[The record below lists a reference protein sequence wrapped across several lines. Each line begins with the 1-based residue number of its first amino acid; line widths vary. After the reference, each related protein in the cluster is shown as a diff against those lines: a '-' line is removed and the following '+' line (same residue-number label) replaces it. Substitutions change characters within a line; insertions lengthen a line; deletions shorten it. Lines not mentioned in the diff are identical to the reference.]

1 MSENHAM
8 NDTMHR
14 FSFRHRP
21 RSRPGTT
28 IVAIAVACAAL
39 LSGCAS
45 TKSPTP
51 TSFDFGPVA
60 APLVATPAAASFPA
74 LVVADVSGP
83 ATLDTDRMFYRLM
96 YANAQQALPYAYN
109 RWAATPL
116 QLLSQRLKARIA
128 QGGVK
133 VLSTTDAIGGLPVLR
148 LEMDEFS
155 QNFASAT
162 QSTANISLR
171 ASLFRG
177 HLLVDQRTF
186 TRSAD
191 APSADA
197 AGGASALA
205 AASDAIAADLLAWL
219 ATQPPR

>member
-1 MSENHAM
+1 MNH
-8 NDTMHR
+8 NR
-14 FSFRHRP
+14 L
-21 RSRPGTT
+21 RSCAA
-28 IVAIAVACAAL
+28 IVAACTAL
-39 LSGCAS
+39 LAGCAS
-45 TKSPTP
+45 TKAPAP

-60 APLVATPAAASFPA
+60 APVTPTPAAAAIPA
-74 LVVADVSGP
+74 LIVADVNGP
-83 ATLDTDRMFYRLM
+83 ATLDTDRMFYRLT

-116 QLLSQRLKARIA
+116 QLLSQRMKARIA

-133 VLSTTDAIGGLPVLR
+133 VLSTLDATGGVPVLR

-177 HLLVDQRTF
+177 HQLVDQRTF
-186 TRSAD
+186 TRSTE

-205 AASDAIAADLLAWL
+205 ATSDAIAADLLTWL
-219 ATQPPR
+219 ATLPPR

>member
-1 MSENHAM
+1 MSENQAM
-8 NDTMHR
+8 NDTMPRSQSH
-14 FSFRHRP
+14 F
-21 RSRPGTT
+21 RSRPRA
-28 IVAIAVACAAL
+28 AIATITLACAAL

-45 TKSPTP
+45 TKGPAP

-60 APLVATPAAASFPA
+60 APLTATPAAASFPA
-74 LVVADVSGP
+74 LVVADVDGP

-96 YANAQQALPYAYN
+96 YANAQQALPYAYH

-133 VLSTTDAIGGLPVLR
+133 VLSTTDATGGLPVLR

-177 HLLVDQRTF
+177 HQLVDQHTF
-186 TRSAD
+186 TRSAE

-197 AGGASALA
+197 AGGARALA
-205 AASDAIAADLLAWL
+205 ATSDAIAADLLGWL

>member
-1 MSENHAM
+1 M
-8 NDTMHR
+8 NDHTMNQPR
-14 FSFRHRP
+14 RP
-21 RSRPGTT
+21 RLSAT
-28 IVAIAVACAAL
+28 IALVAVACTAL
-39 LSGCAS
+39 LAGCAS
-45 TKSPTP
+45 TKAPAPTH
-51 TSFDFGPVA
+51 FDFGPVT
-60 APLVATPAAASFPA
+60 APVAPTPAATSFPA

-83 ATLDTDRMFYRLM
+83 AMLDTDRMFYRLA
-96 YANAQQALPYAYN
+96 YVNAQQALPYAYN

-133 VLSTTDAIGGLPVLR
+133 VLPTTNATGGVPVLR

-155 QNFASAT
+155 QNFTAAT

-177 HLLVDQRTF
+177 HQLVDQRTF

-205 AASDAIAADLLAWL
+205 ATSDAIAADLLAWL
-219 ATQPPR
+219 ATLPQP

>member
-1 MSENHAM
+1 M
-8 NDTMHR
+8 NDTMPH
-14 FSFRHRP
+14 SP
-21 RSRPGTT
+21 LRSPGRPGAT
-28 IVAIAVACAAL
+28 IATIAVACAAL
-39 LSGCAS
+39 LTGCAS
-45 TKSPTP
+45 TKAPAP

-60 APLVATPAAASFPA
+60 APVTATPAAASFPA
-74 LVVADVSGP
+74 LVVADVNGP

-116 QLLSQRLKARIA
+116 QLLSQRIKARIA

-133 VLSTTDAIGGLPVLR
+133 VLSTTDATGGLPLLR
-148 LEMDEFS
+148 LDMDEFS

-205 AASDAIAADLLAWL
+205 ATSDAIAADLLAWL

>member
-1 MSENHAM
+1 MTDHK
-8 NDTMHR
+8 
-14 FSFRHRP
+14 
-21 RSRPGTT
+21 TT
-28 IVAIAVACAAL
+28 SNRCRAALATIAIACTAL
-39 LSGCAS
+39 LAGCAS
-45 TKSPTP
+45 TKGPAP

-60 APLVATPAAASFPA
+60 TPVAPTPAAAALPA

-83 ATLDTDRMFYRLM
+83 ATLDTDRMFYRLA

-116 QLLSQRLKARIA
+116 QLLSQRMKARIA

-133 VLSTTDAIGGLPVLR
+133 VLSTTDATGGIPVLR

-155 QNFASAT
+155 QNFTSAT

-177 HLLVDQRTF
+177 HQLVDQRTF
-186 TRSAD
+186 TRTTP

-205 AASDAIAADLLAWL
+205 ATSDAIAADLLGWL
-219 ATQPPR
+219 ATLPPR

>member
-1 MSENHAM
+1 M
-8 NDTMHR
+8 NDHTMNHYR
-14 FSFRHRP
+14 L
-21 RSRPGTT
+21 RSCA
-28 IVAIAVACAAL
+28 AIAAACTAL
-39 LSGCAS
+39 LAGCAS
-45 TKSPTP
+45 TKGPAP

-60 APLVATPAAASFPA
+60 APVTPTPAAAAIPA
-74 LVVADVSGP
+74 LIVADVDGP
-83 ATLDTDRMFYRLM
+83 ATLDTDRMFYRLT

-116 QLLSQRLKARIA
+116 QLLSQRMKARIA

-133 VLSTTDAIGGLPVLR
+133 VLSTTDATGGVPVLR
-148 LEMDEFS
+148 LDMDEFS

-177 HLLVDQRTF
+177 HQLVDQRTF
-186 TRSAD
+186 TRSTQ

-205 AASDAIAADLLAWL
+205 ATSDAIAADLLTWL
-219 ATQPPR
+219 ATLPPR

>member
-1 MSENHAM
+1 M
-8 NDTMHR
+8 NDTMPNIHR
-14 FSFRHRP
+14 SHFRT
-21 RSRPGTT
+21 RSR
-28 IVAIAVACAAL
+28 AALLMAAVACTAL
-39 LSGCAS
+39 LSGCAA
-45 TKSPTP
+45 TRSPTSS
-51 TSFDFGPVA
+51 SFDLGPVA
-60 APLVATPAAASFPA
+60 APLAATPAATSFPA
-74 LVVADVSGP
+74 LVVADVNGP

-96 YANAQQALPYAYN
+96 YANPQQALPYAYN

-162 QSTANISLR
+162 RSTANITLR

-205 AASDAIAADLLAWL
+205 TTSDAIAADLLGWL
-219 ATQPPR
+219 AAQPPH

>member
-1 MSENHAM
+1 MPHS
-8 NDTMHR
+8 
-14 FSFRHRP
+14 P
-21 RSRPGTT
+21 LRSPTRPGAT
-28 IVAIAVACAAL
+28 IATIAVACAAL
-39 LSGCAS
+39 LTGCAS
-45 TKSPTP
+45 TKAPAP

-60 APLVATPAAASFPA
+60 APVTAMPAAASFPA
-74 LVVADVSGP
+74 LVVADVNGP

-133 VLSTTDAIGGLPVLR
+133 VLSTTDATGGLPLLR
-148 LEMDEFS
+148 LDMDEFS

-205 AASDAIAADLLAWL
+205 ATSDAIAADLLAWL

>member
-1 MSENHAM
+1 M
-8 NDTMHR
+8 NDHTMNQSR
-14 FSFRHRP
+14 RRP
-21 RSRPGTT
+21 CA
-28 IVAIAVACAAL
+28 AIALAAMAAVACAAL
-39 LSGCAS
+39 LAGCA
-45 TKSPTP
+45 TGKPPVP
-51 TSFDFGPVA
+51 TSFDFGPIA
-60 APLVATPAAASFPA
+60 APVAATPAAASFPA

-116 QLLSQRLKARIA
+116 QLLSQRLKGRIA

-133 VLSTTDAIGGLPVLR
+133 VLSITDATGGVPVLR

-155 QNFASAT
+155 QNFTSAT

-177 HLLVDQRTF
+177 HQLVDQRTF

-205 AASDAIAADLLAWL
+205 ATSDVIAADLLAWL
-219 ATQPPR
+219 ATLPPH

>member
-1 MSENHAM
+1 MKQFRFRPKLCKNAAIVVAAM
-8 NDTMHR
+8 
-14 FSFRHRP
+14 
-21 RSRPGTT
+21 
-28 IVAIAVACAAL
+28 AL
-39 LSGCAS
+39 LAGCAS
-45 TKSPTP
+45 TKSPVP
-51 TSFDFGPVA
+51 SSYDFGPVA
-60 APLVATPAAASFPA
+60 GPATPTPAAASFPA
-74 LVVADVSGP
+74 MVVADVSGP
-83 ATLDTDRMFYRLM
+83 ATLDTDRMFYRLT

-116 QLLSQRLKARIA
+116 QLMSQRLKARIA

-133 VLSTTDAIGGLPVLR
+133 VLSTTDATGGLPLLR

-177 HLLVDQRTF
+177 HQLVDQRTF
-186 TRSAD
+186 TRSAA

-205 AASDAIAADLLAWL
+205 ATSDAIAADLLAWL
-219 ATQPPR
+219 ATLPPR

>member
-1 MSENHAM
+1 M
-8 NDTMHR
+8 NDHTMKQFR
-14 FSFRHRP
+14 FRHRLC
-21 RSRPGTT
+21 RNAA
-28 IVAIAVACAAL
+28 IVLAAAL
-39 LSGCAS
+39 LAGCAS
-45 TKSPTP
+45 TKGPAP

-60 APLVATPAAASFPA
+60 APVTPTPAAASYPA
-74 LVVADVSGP
+74 LIVADVSGP
-83 ATLDTDRMFYRLM
+83 ATLDTDRMFYRLA

-133 VLSTTDAIGGLPVLR
+133 VLSISDATGGLPVLR

-162 QSTANISLR
+162 ESTAHISLR

-177 HLLVDQRTF
+177 HQLVDQRTF
-186 TRSAD
+186 TRSAP

-205 AASDAIAADLLAWL
+205 ATSDAIAADLLAWL
-219 ATQPPR
+219 ATLPPR

>member
-1 MSENHAM
+1 MSDHAM
-8 NDTMHR
+8 NEYTMNR
-14 FSFRHRP
+14 FRLRLC
-21 RSRPGTT
+21 RTR
-28 IVAIAVACAAL
+28 AVALAGAIL
-39 LSGCAS
+39 LAGCAS
-45 TKSPTP
+45 TKSPAP
-51 TSFDFGPVA
+51 SSFDFGPVA
-60 APLVATPAAASFPA
+60 APVTATPAATSFPA
-74 LVVADVSGP
+74 LVVADVNGP
-83 ATLDTDRMFYRLM
+83 ATLDTDRMFYRLA

-133 VLSTTDAIGGLPVLR
+133 VLSTTDATGGLPVLR

-162 QSTANISLR
+162 QSTAQISLR

-177 HLLVDQRTF
+177 HQLVDQRTF
-186 TRSAD
+186 TRSTP

-197 AGGASALA
+197 AGGASARA
-205 AASDAIAADLLAWL
+205 ATSDTIAADLLAWL
-219 ATQPPR
+219 AALPPR

>member
-1 MSENHAM
+1 M
-8 NDTMHR
+8 NDYTMNHYR
-14 FSFRHRP
+14 F
-21 RSRPGTT
+21 RSCA
-28 IVAIAVACAAL
+28 AIAAACTAL
-39 LSGCAS
+39 LAGCAS
-45 TKSPTP
+45 TKSPAP
-51 TSFDFGPVA
+51 TSFDFGPMA
-60 APLVATPAAASFPA
+60 APVTPTPAAAAIPA
-74 LVVADVSGP
+74 LIVADVNGP
-83 ATLDTDRMFYRLM
+83 ATLDTDRMFYRLT

-116 QLLSQRLKARIA
+116 QLLSQRMKARIA

-133 VLSTTDAIGGLPVLR
+133 VLSTTDATGGVPVLR
-148 LEMDEFS
+148 LDMDEFS

-177 HLLVDQRTF
+177 HQLVDQRTF
-186 TRSAD
+186 TRSTP

-205 AASDAIAADLLAWL
+205 ATSDAIAADLLTWL
-219 ATQPPR
+219 ATLPPR